1 MFKKF
6 GYLFGLVLLAVM
18 LGAAGCQQQ
27 AKNTA
32 PAADIQN
39 EGDDSA
45 LSAPVPAL
53 DATNTPEAIVNE
65 EAGTTTDEL
74 ISDELPGEAAAEPEE
89 VTVNVSGK
97 KFAFTPSEIRV
108 KRGQK
113 VKIIF
118 TNTEGF
124 HDFVIDGFNA
134 RTPQINAGESATIEF
149 IADKAGTFSYYC
161 SVANHRQL
169 GMEGKLIVE

>member
-6 GYLFGLVLLAVM
+6 GYLLGLVLLAVM

-32 PAADIQN
+32 PAAD
-39 EGDDSA
+39 
-45 LSAPVPAL
+45 
-53 DATNTPEAIVNE
+53 ATNTPEAIVNE

-74 ISDELPGEAAAEPEE
+74 ISDELQGEAAAESEE
-89 VTVNVSGK
+89 VVVNVSGK
-97 KFAFTPSEIRV
+97 KFAFTPAEIKV
-108 KRGQK
+108 KQGQK

-124 HDFVIDGFNA
+124 HDFFIDGFNP
-134 RTPQINAGESATIEF
+134 RP
-149 IADKAGTFSYYC
+149 
-161 SVANHRQL
+161 
-169 GMEGKLIVE
+169 